1 MALRPDG
8 SREELKRAAMVAI
21 LASVAVVLG
30 IVESFIPFAIAV
42 PGAKLGLGNIM
53 VLTCLYYFKGRD
65 AVALI
70 VLKTLLTSFILGTF
84 STFLFSFF
92 GSMASFLVMFAL
104 LRVRKDLFSLAAISI
119 MGGIAHNLGQLAAA
133 ALVLGT
139 TSIFFY
145 LPLLLVSGVVTGFF
159 IGVAATY
166 LIGSLDKLGLLQPAG
181 GVR

>member
-1 MALRPDG
+1 MALPPD
-8 SREELKRAAMVAI
+8 REELKNAAMIAI

-65 AVALI
+65 AVSLI

-92 GSMASFLVMFAL
+92 GSMASFVVMFAL
-104 LRVRKDLFSLAAISI
+104 LRVKKDFFSLAAISI
-119 MGGIAHNLGQLAAA
+119 MGGIAHNLGQLGAA
-133 ALVLGT
+133 ALVLGS
-139 TSIFFY
+139 TSIFYY
-145 LPLLLVSGVVTGFF
+145 LPLLLISGVVTGFF
-159 IGVAATY
+159 VGVAANF
-166 LIGSLDKLGLLQPAG
+166 LIGSIDKLGLLRPAG